1 MIRAIFVLSLLM
13 SFATRPGFS
22 QSAPMHFPSV
32 TLPAEL
38 DRVLR
43 DYEREWQGGDPAAL
57 SLLFTETGFA
67 MPSDRPAV
75 RGRHAIESEYHR
87 AGGTLLLRAIAF
99 AVADSVGYIIGAY
112 RYGDADADSG
122 KFILALQ
129 RDDTGRWLIA
139 ADIDNGNGH

>member
-1 MIRAIFVLSLLM
+1 MIRAIFVLLLLVL
-13 SFATRPGFS
+13 FATHQGFS

-43 DYEREWQGGDPAAL
+43 DYEREWQGSDPAAL
-57 SLLFTETGFA
+57 SLLFTDTGFA

-75 RGRHAIESEYHR
+75 RGRHAIESEYRR
-87 AGGTLLLRAIAF
+87 AGGTLLLRAVAF

-112 RYGDADADSG
+112 RYGETNVDSG
-122 KFILALQ
+122 KFVLALQ
-129 RDDTGRWLIA
+129 RDITGRWLIA